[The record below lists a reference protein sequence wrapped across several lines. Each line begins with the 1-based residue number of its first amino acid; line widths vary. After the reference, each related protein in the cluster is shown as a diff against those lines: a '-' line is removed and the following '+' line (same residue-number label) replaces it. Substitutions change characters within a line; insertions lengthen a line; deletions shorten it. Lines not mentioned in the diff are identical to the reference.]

1 MKKPKKLRLVMVQP
15 RIIVEPDP
23 ERNVEKAISYIES
36 ASNGNAD
43 LVLFHEGYPGPILR
57 KPKFFYEAA
66 P

>member
-43 LVLFHEGYPGPILR
+43 LVLFPEGYPGPNS
-57 KPKFFYEAA
+57 
-66 P
+66 